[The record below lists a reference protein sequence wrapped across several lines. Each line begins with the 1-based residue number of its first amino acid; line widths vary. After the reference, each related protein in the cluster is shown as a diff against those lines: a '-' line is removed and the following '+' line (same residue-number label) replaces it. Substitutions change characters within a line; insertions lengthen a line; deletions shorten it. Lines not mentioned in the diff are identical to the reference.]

1 MRKWNWQVGMVI
13 GAFALSAWLGCQRP
27 QEASRG
33 GKTSTGK
40 SMADAYRDGMR
51 AQEKDK
57 GKEGDK
63 ERRHPVRPPEPPP
76 TPKMPEVKMPET
88 LLETCLVKVGDRMP
102 EAELADLRNKR
113 VSLRS
118 LLGKKLTVVLFWNS
132 ENLYA
137 TQALEYAG
145 LEVAEPFGKKG
156 VGVIG
161 VDVKDTP
168 EAARKAVADAG
179 AKYVNLLDPEGRYFS
194 KVATEKIPRVYL
206 LDASGKIL
214 WLDIEYSASTR
225 RDLDRAIK
233 FALGEKQ
240 GTTN

>member
-13 GAFALSAWLGCQRP
+13 GAVALLAWLGCQKP
-27 QEASRG
+27 KEASRD

-40 SMADAYRDGMR
+40 SMRDVYQDGMR
-51 AQEKDK
+51 AQKNVK
-57 GKEGDK
+57 GEDGEK
-63 ERRHPVRPPEPPP
+63 ERHHPVRPPEPPP
-76 TPKMPEVKMPET
+76 ALKMPVVNMPET

-102 EAELADLRNKR
+102 EAELADLQNKR
-113 VSLRS
+113 VSLGS

-156 VGVIG
+156 VVVIG
-161 VDVKDTP
+161 VDVKDAP

-179 AKYVNLLDPEGRYFS
+179 AKYVNLLDPEGRYFG
-194 KVATEKIPRVYL
+194 KVATDTKKVPRVYL
-206 LDASGKIL
+206 LDPSGKVL
-214 WLDIEYSASTR
+214 WHDVEYSVSTR
-225 RDLDRAIK
+225 RDLERAIK
-233 FALGEKQ
+233 FVLGEK
-240 GTTN
+240 

>member
-1 MRKWNWQVGMVI
+1 MVI
-13 GAFALSAWLGCQRP
+13 GAFALSAWLGCHRPP
-27 QEASRG
+27 QETSRG
-33 GKTSTGK
+33 DKTSTGK
-40 SMADAYRDGMR
+40 SMAEAYLEGMQ
-51 AQEKDK
+51 AQKKEK
-57 GKEGDK
+57 GKDGDK

-76 TPKMPEVKMPET
+76 AAKMPEVKMPEK

-102 EAELADLRNKR
+102 EAELADLQNKR

-132 ENLYA
+132 DNLYA

-161 VDVKDTP
+161 IDVKDAP

-194 KVATEKIPRVYL
+194 KVATDQKVPRVYL

-233 FALGEKQ
+233 FALGEK
-240 GTTN
+240 